1 MYFCGR
7 NMLGGGPVHPA
18 ARYLGIDRGIAEVE
32 TDACFFRKESTIYKS
47 HNSKATYQVSTLQC
61 MP

>member
-1 MYFCGR
+1 
-7 NMLGGGPVHPA
+7 MLGGGPVHPA

-47 HNSKATYQVSTLQC
+47 HNSKVTYQVSTLQC